1 MACLAGSIHII
12 PIVAAMVLVILNWR
26 GYYIGGELAGAV
38 GQDDAKFIA
47 LQFAAK
53 LHELTISAS
62 LTTVI
67 LSYIRHELIE
77 DTGLPFGAI
86 AAGFQ
91 FKDISYLWSMEFWG
105 AVRASWKHTRDK
117 IVLILLI
124 VTCAGLAVSAG
135 PASATLMRPRS
146 DSWPAGGTDFWIALP
161 PDSLY
166 STNASATQVAA
177 SCMIDTGDPG
187 CPSGGWQTIAENYLL
202 FFQFRRRAGY
212 IPDYVHVPGEK
223 AVRTLRAFSRADNF
237 QFTGS
242 QTQATV
248 GSCSVADALVETGRL
263 WAFAAFW
270 WRDQGGGERFWS
282 RSDVT
287 YSVGAQQPV
296 VHARCVAYNASSYA
310 AGNVNTTAST
320 MLVYDLSNPDFFYAH
335 GAFEFLTYKY
345 TDTKDVR
352 SLIQNALNSESAPQV
367 AWSTVPQS
375 DGSALGASLNF
386 PIEGNNASLLI
397 QCTIAARMGPGSLR
411 STRDNLTIVTGA
423 DPANT
428 YNNNNTLPRIS
439 IDPAWAE
446 FLNPTISSSN
456 TTAFQYMMRAAGVLD
471 GGFIITPG
479 TYHTF
484 ADGLV
489 PIIESILSLSVV
501 NGLARRDFGVGFA
514 GTLLGNADGLD
525 LVDYSFLDDVAVELD
540 SWSCGDWCGQLL
552 PSGAYRMTYGG
563 NAFNISSIERSN
575 STKLTM
581 NADASGYAYNPRG
594 SAAKFSMFALLLYV
608 FIASSHMGYT
618 LRRWETSNSWDSIS
632 ELVALAMRSDQSE
645 RLVNTGAGI
654 DSFGIFKQRA
664 QVVDK
669 DGRLQLAVG
678 GPVGHYDLVKPNE
691 YYG

>member
-86 AAGFQ
+86 VAGLQ

-105 AVRASWKHTRDK
+105 AVRASWKNTRDK

-166 STNASATQVAA
+166 STNASAAQVAA
-177 SCMIDTGDPG
+177 SCMDDTGDPG
-187 CPSGGWQTIAENYLL
+187 CPSGGWQTIAEDYLL

-212 IPDYVHVPGEK
+212 IPDYVLVPGQK
-223 AVRTLRAFSRADNF
+223 AVRTLRAFSRAVGF

-270 WRDQGGGERFWS
+270 WRDQGGHERFWS

-320 MLVYDLSNPDFFYAH
+320 MLVYDLSDQDFFNAH
-335 GAFEFLTYKY
+335 GDFEFLTYNY
-345 TDTKDVR
+345 TDAKEVR

-375 DGSALGASLNF
+375 DGSALGASINF
-386 PIEGNNASLLI
+386 PIEGNNASLLF
-397 QCTIAARMGPGSLR
+397 QCTIAARMGPGSLH
-411 STRDNLTIVTGA
+411 STRDNLMIVTGA
-423 DPANT
+423 DPGNI
-428 YNNNNTLPRIS
+428 YNNDNTLPRIS
-439 IDPAWAE
+439 IEPAWAQ

-456 TTAFQYMMRAAGVLD
+456 STAFQYMMRAAGILD
-471 GGFIITPG
+471 EGFVITPG

-525 LVDYSFLDDVAVELD
+525 LVDYSFLDDVTVED
-540 SWSCGDWCGQLL
+540 ESWNCGDWCGHLL
-552 PSGAYRMTYGG
+552 PSGDYRMTYGG
-563 NAFNISSIERSN
+563 NAFNISSIEQSN

-608 FIASSHMGYT
+608 FIALSHMGYT
-618 LRRWETSNSWDSIS
+618 LRSRETSSSWDSIS
-632 ELVALAMRSDQSE
+632 ELVALAMRSDRSE

-664 QVVDK
+664 QVIDK
-669 DGRLQLAVG
+669 DGHLQLAVG
-678 GPVGHYDLVKPNE
+678 GPVGQYDLVKPNE